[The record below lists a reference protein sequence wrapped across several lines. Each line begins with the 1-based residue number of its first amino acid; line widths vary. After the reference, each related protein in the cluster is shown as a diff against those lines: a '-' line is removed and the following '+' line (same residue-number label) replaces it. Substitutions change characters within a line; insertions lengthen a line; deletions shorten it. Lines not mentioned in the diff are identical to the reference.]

1 MARRDTGTDDPR
13 VRVRA
18 GKGSRPRT
26 KDRPDWSSKPLGR
39 VVGIDRGRYQVSL
52 EADGTRVVAVRAREL
67 GRGAVIMGDRVRLTG
82 DLSGRA
88 DTLARIV
95 AVEERSSV
103 LRRSLEDAPDQ
114 RGEKAIV
121 ANADMMCIV
130 VALADPPPRTGM
142 IDRCLVAAY
151 EAGLS
156 PVLVLTKADLAS
168 ADELIAAYED
178 FDVRVVFTSAEA
190 GEADPGV
197 AELRV
202 LLVGHW
208 SVLVGHSGVGKSTLI
223 NALVPGADRATGRV
237 NEVTGRGR
245 HTSTSLQALELP
257 GGGWVIDT
265 PGVRSFGVAHVSP
278 ADVLRGFADL
288 AEVARDCPRGCTHEA
303 GALDCALD
311 EWTAAPGGGP
321 PGGGPD
327 VGGGA
332 GKPHPAAG
340 TGPETVAGPDAAEVA
355 RRRARVDSF
364 RRLLTPSLEAEDPA
378 AGPGRRRDQR
388 R

>member
-178 FDVRVVFTSAEA
+178 FDVRVVLTSAA
-190 GEADPGV
+190 GKENRRGV
-197 AELRV
+197 AELAA
-202 LLVGHW
+202 LLAGRW

-223 NALVPGADRATGRV
+223 NLLVPGADRATGHV

-245 HTSTSLQALELP
+245 HTSTSSEAFELD
-257 GGGWVIDT
+257 GGWIVDT
-265 PGVRSFGVAHVSP
+265 PGVRSFGLGHVSV
-278 ADVLRGFADL
+278 ADVLGVFPDV
-288 AEVARDCPRGCTHEA
+288 AEAAAWCLPLCSHDEEEPS
-303 GALDCALD
+303 CALD
-311 EWTAAPGGGP
+311 SYARA
-321 PGGGPD
+321 
-327 VGGGA
+327 
-332 GKPHPAAG
+332 
-340 TGPETVAGPDAAEVA
+340 TGPFAINEAGDEDADQV
-355 RRRARVDSF
+355 RRERASRLASV
-364 RRLLTPSLEAEDPA
+364 RRLLEAVATAEA
-378 AGPGRRRDQR
+378 ASKAAR
-388 R
+388 

>member
-39 VVGIDRGRYQVSL
+39 VIGIDRGRYQVSL

-67 GRGAVIMGDRVRLTG
+67 GRGSVIMGDRVRLTG
-82 DLSGRA
+82 DLSGRP

-142 IDRCLVAAY
+142 IDRCLVAAF
-151 EAGLS
+151 EAGLD

-168 ADELIAAYED
+168 ADELIAAT
-178 FDVRVVFTSAEA
+178 RTSTCGSYSRAPR
-190 GEADPGV
+190 PGKPTR
-197 AELRV
+197 ASPSC
-202 LLVGHW
+202 GT
-208 SVLVGHSGVGKSTLI
+208 SS
-223 NALVPGADRATGRV
+223 PATGRCWW
-237 NEVTGRGR
+237 GIRGSESPR
-245 HTSTSLQALELP
+245 SSTSWCRARAARRATST
-257 GGGWVIDT
+257 
-265 PGVRSFGVAHVSP
+265 R
-278 ADVLRGFADL
+278 
-288 AEVARDCPRGCTHEA
+288 
-303 GALDCALD
+303 
-311 EWTAAPGGGP
+311 
-321 PGGGPD
+321 
-327 VGGGA
+327 
-332 GKPHPAAG
+332 
-340 TGPETVAGPDAAEVA
+340 
-355 RRRARVDSF
+355 
-364 RRLLTPSLEAEDPA
+364 
-378 AGPGRRRDQR
+378 
-388 R
+388 